1 MREIYALYFQCFAF
15 YSLNRVLGDQLETDD
30 WENLKEKLKP
40 CYSDDQTRCKV
51 RSEKEVKEKNF

>member
-15 YSLNRVLGDQLETDD
+15 YSLNRVLGDQLETDG
-30 WENLKEKLKP
+30 WVNLKEKLKP
-40 CYSDDQTRCKV
+40 CYPDDQTRCKV

>member
-1 MREIYALYFQCFAF
+1 MREIYALYFQCFAL
-15 YSLNRVLGDQLETDD
+15 YSLNRVLGDQLETDY

-40 CYSDDQTRCKV
+40 CYPDDQIRCKV